1 MLSASEAPSFAF
13 LLPSATVPR
22 VASVISADK
31 ERRPVIAATTREFPP
46 LWKNRDY
53 LLLWIGQTISVVGS
67 QVSQLAFPLLV
78 LALTGSPAQAGFVA
92 AARSVPWLLFALPAG
107 ALVDRWDRKLVMIAC
122 SAGSAVALGSIAL
135 SYALGALTI
144 WQIVA
149 VSFVE
154 GTFAL
159 VFGLAE
165 TSALPQVV
173 SRAQLPAA
181 IAQQQAQY
189 SLGGL
194 LGPPLGGTL
203 YGIAAMLPFIVDAA
217 SYACSACS
225 LPFIRA
231 SFGGRTVVARRSLRA
246 EIGEGVQWLWRQ
258 PLIRYM
264 AWLTGAINFAGG
276 IDLILIVFAQRQGAS
291 SATIGAIFALAGAGG
306 LIGALLAPRI
316 QRRLSFGQAI
326 VGLCWCWVAIFGAFA
341 AANSLPLVAGILVI
355 YFLIGPTYDT
365 VQYSYRL
372 ALIPDALQ
380 GRVNS
385 VFRLVAQGM
394 RPFGVALTG
403 VSIERLG
410 VSWTI
415 LALGGWLL
423 IIAIATTLNG
433 HVRHAPALTEVG
445 AV

>member
-1 MLSASEAPSFAF
+1 MPHN
-13 LLPSATVPR
+13 
-22 VASVISADK
+22 
-31 ERRPVIAATTREFPP
+31 ERRSVIAATTTRAFPP

-53 LLLWIGQTISVVGS
+53 LILWIGQSISVLGS
-67 QVSQLAFPLLV
+67 QVSHLAFPLLV
-78 LALTGSPAQAGFVA
+78 LTLTGSPAQAGFVA

-107 ALVDRWDRKLVMIAC
+107 ALVDRWDRKLVMILC
-122 SAGSAVALGSIAL
+122 SAGSAIALGSIAV

-149 VSFVE
+149 VSFTE

-159 VFGLAE
+159 LFGLAE
-165 TSALPQVV
+165 TSVLPKVV

-194 LGPPLGGTL
+194 LGPPLGGAL
-203 YGIAAMLPFIVDAA
+203 YGVTAMLPFIVDAV
-217 SYACSACS
+217 SYACSVCS

-231 SFGGRTVVARRSLRA
+231 SLGGQTATARRSLRA
-246 EIGEGVQWLWRQ
+246 EIGEGVAWLWRH

-264 AWLTGAINFAGG
+264 AWLTGALNFAGG
-276 IDLILIVFAQRQGAS
+276 LDLILIVFARQQGAS
-291 SATIGAIFALAGAGG
+291 AATIGAIFALAGVGG
-306 LIGALLAPRI
+306 LVGALLAPRI

-326 VGLCWCWVAIFGAFA
+326 IGLCWCTAAIYAAFA
-341 AANSLPLVAGILVI
+341 AANSLPIVAVILMV

-394 RPFGVALTG
+394 RPLGVALTG
-403 VSIERLG
+403 LSIEYLG
-410 VSWTI
+410 VRGTL

-423 IIAIATTLNG
+423 VVAVLTTLNA
-433 HVRHAPALTEVG
+433 HVRRAPALTEVV
-445 AV
+445 AA

>member
-1 MLSASEAPSFAF
+1 M
-13 LLPSATVPR
+13 
-22 VASVISADK
+22 
-31 ERRPVIAATTREFPP
+31 IAATTRKFPP

-53 LLLWIGQTISVVGS
+53 LLLWIGQAISVLGS

-92 AARSVPWLLFALPAG
+92 AARSVPWLLFVLPAG
-107 ALVDRWDRKLVMIAC
+107 ALVDRWERKVVMIVCGAS
-122 SAGSAVALGSIAL
+122 SALALGSIAVA
-135 SYALGALTI
+135 YAFGALTI
-144 WQIVA
+144 AQIVA
-149 VSFVE
+149 VSFIE

-194 LGPPLGGTL
+194 LGPPLGGAL
-203 YGIAAMLPFIVDAA
+203 YGVGAMLPFIVDAA

-231 SFGGRTVVARRSLRA
+231 SFGGQTVAARRSLRA
-246 EIGEGVQWLWRQ
+246 EIGEGIAWLWRQ

-264 AWLTGAINFAGG
+264 AFLTGAINFTGG
-276 IDLILIVFAQRQGAS
+276 IGLILIVFAQRQGAS
-291 SATIGAIFALAGAGG
+291 PATIGAIFALAGAGG
-306 LIGALLAPRI
+306 LIGALLAPRV

-326 VGLCWCWVAIFGAFA
+326 IGLCWCSVAIFAAFA
-341 AANSLPLVAGILVI
+341 MANSLALVAGILVV
-355 YFLIGPTYDT
+355 YFLISPTYDT

-385 VFRLVAQGM
+385 VFRLVAQGT
-394 RPFGVALTG
+394 RPLGLALTG

-410 VSWTI
+410 VSGTT
-415 LALGGWLL
+415 LALCGWLL
-423 IIAIATTLNG
+423 VIAVATTLNA
-433 HVRHAPALTEVG
+433 HVRRAPALAEVG
-445 AV
+445 AD